1 MDELD
6 ELHAKH
12 ERLRQILKS
21 TGGVA
26 VAFSGGVDSTYL
38 LKVASD
44 ALGPGALAV
53 SAMSAAFPQR
63 ELAEAEMFCAHQGVG
78 QVVFPFR
85 ELEVEGYRDNPP
97 DRCYLCKRALF
108 SEIWNIARAHGFSV
122 VVDGSTVDDEG
133 DYRPGMRALAELGV
147 RSPLREAG
155 LTKADIRLL
164 SRELELP
171 TWEKPSFACLATRIP
186 YGERITE
193 ERLSM
198 IDRAEQ
204 YLVDLGFLQVRV
216 RLHGGVLARIELVPD
231 DFERAVAIRDQL
243 AAAMEEFGFSYSALD
258 LTGYRTGSMNTVL

>member
-1 MDELD
+1 MSLM
-6 ELHAKH
+6 
-12 ERLRQILKS
+12 S
-21 TGGVA
+21 CT
-26 VAFSGGVDSTYL
+26 
-38 LKVASD
+38 
-44 ALGPGALAV
+44 PN
-53 SAMSAAFPQR
+53 MSA
-63 ELAEAEMFCAHQGVG
+63 CARSSNPPAALPW
-78 QVVFPFR
+78 PFR
-85 ELEVEGYRDNPP
+85 V
-97 DRCYLCKRALF
+97 F

-122 VVDGSTVDDEG
+122 VVDGSNVDDEG

-164 SRELELP
+164 SRELGLP

-204 YLVDLGFLQVRV
+204 YLIDLGFSQVRV
-216 RLHGGVLARIELVPD
+216 RLHGGVLARIELVPG